1 MNDDHEKHQLARE
14 AKAIVAI
21 AFRNGPIEDV
31 HAGKL
36 CPTCEGQ
43 IGYSRITQAE
53 MKGIMKN
60 AVDRV
65 YTLLCLKS
73 KDPKQYEIQMSFGDL
88 YTTRWDE
95 PHWSEGVLTSALARS
110 DPGLL
115 TKSDPPK
122 RPIWP
127 RASARPGLP
136 SRSRRP
142 ARGWDTKTL
151 RAFGADETASFI
163 ACPRARPVLRV
174 GHSIGAQVGHF
185 SRAPRVL
192 ITDPRLPGAF
202 LFKTLRPERNKTG
215 DRTTERGSP
224 A

>member
-1 MNDDHEKHQLARE
+1 MCRLELRNAE
-14 AKAIVAI
+14 AGLDYSIRIGDYPLKSKSIRGDPFLVWGGTHL
-21 AFRNGPIEDV
+21 FRKCI
-31 HAGKL
+31 GKVFVTL
-36 CPTCEGQ
+36 ESHPYYEP
-43 IGYSRITQAE
+43 
-53 MKGIMKN
+53 KN
-60 AVDRV
+60 AVRRAVLLVRV
-65 YTLLCLKS
+65 KPTK
-73 KDPKQYEIQMSFGDL
+73 I
-88 YTTRWDE
+88 
-95 PHWSEGVLTSALARS
+95 SEARYRAMVEDVRAAGTTSALARS

-192 ITDPRLPGAF
+192 ITDPRLPGASIRGP
-202 LFKTLRPERNKTG
+202 LTLRKT
-215 DRTTERGSP
+215 
-224 A
+224 